1 MAVGTALK
9 KNTNNGLQEVDFS
22 HNRMGEKGALGFA
35 QGLMGLQRG
44 LVLLNL
50 ANNAITPRGAT
61 SPLPSLRYVL
71 FSLVWDL
78 NSRETILCDLTGISS
93 VVSSLSD
100 NLSIATTLTSLDLSA
115 NKIEKS
121 GAQTNPHDIGAEIK
135 SATEG

>member
-1 MAVGTALK
+1 VAVGTALK

-35 QGLMGLQRG
+35 QGLMSLQRG

-50 ANNAITPRGAT
+50 ANNAITPRGAL
-61 SPLPSLRYVL
+61 SPSLR
-71 FSLVWDL
+71 SPMVWDL
-78 NSRETILCDLTGISS
+78 NSRKTIPRDLTGISS

-121 GAQTNPHDIGAEIK
+121 GAQTNSHEIGAKIK
-135 SATEG
+135 CSTEG